1 MLEWASRDICFTPK
15 RSLYSA
21 SRGSPEAIESL
32 WKSLQRDNRHH
43 DLELLARG
51 PLETRRFSDWTMAF
65 SSYPSL
71 NRFNMPGFFGVD
83 KEGMSAEAERCAQAD
98 V

>member
-1 MLEWASRDICFTPK
+1 MLDWASLGICFIPK
-15 RSLYSA
+15 RFLCSA
-21 SRGSPEAIESL
+21 SKAHLKHESL
-32 WKSLQRDNRHH
+32 WKSLQRDHRHH

-71 NRFNMPGFFGVD
+71 NRFNMPGFFSVD

-98 V
+98 A